1 MHAMSNTL
9 DIEDCGLGLSFD
21 PQEVTSI
28 RSGLLE
34 WYDKHQRSLP
44 WRKSTKSAQEEN
56 DGNGCV
62 VPGSPYAVWV
72 SEVMLQQTRVATV
85 VDYFNRWMERWPS
98 VHDLARATPEEV
110 NEAWAGLG
118 YYRRAALLHKGAKE
132 VVEKHGGSLPRDVKG
147 LLAIPGIGAYT
158 AGAISSI
165 AFQRREALV
174 DGNVVRVLARLR
186 GYTGDTKVESFYQL
200 GK

>member
-1 MHAMSNTL
+1 MSNTL

-85 VDYFNRWMERWPS
+85 VDYFNRWMERWPT

-132 VVEKHGGSLPRDVKG
+132 VVEKHAVYVRAYFFSKTALKLYFSAKSTFFYFKVLNFYF
-147 LLAIPGIGAYT
+147 LLT
-158 AGAISSI
+158 
-165 AFQRREALV
+165 
-174 DGNVVRVLARLR
+174 
-186 GYTGDTKVESFYQL
+186 
-200 GK
+200 